1 MAELTP
7 TPPASLTGQ
16 QLRAIAG
23 VRWRLMANSLRTTRG
38 ALELVSHLWMGFW
51 FAVLGLGGAVGAG
64 AAGWYFAAHGQLEWI
79 AVLLWP
85 LFLFWQVFPLAASA
99 FTEQTD
105 TSNLARFPL
114 RYPTYVLVR
123 IAFGAFDV
131 ATLVGGFCLLGLV
144 IGVAIARPGLLAGAA
159 LAALLFAAFNIL
171 LAQMIFAWLER
182 WLARRRTRE
191 ILTLVFILLV
201 FSINFIG
208 PLSRRWHLGGAGV
221 ETSASQLPWLVPLER
236 WLPPGLP
243 AHALA
248 AAARGHYGVGA
259 AGLLLLAAWG
269 MAALALLHLRLRAEY
284 RGDTL
289 TESAAAPR
297 TVRPAAAAAA
307 RAPPAELGL
316 AGVVI
321 PVGPVGA
328 VARKELR
335 YLARSP
341 MMFFTLAMPVV
352 LLVLFHFQF
361 FAAGRPGMHP
371 RGQLN
376 LAGIGFPVGVAYAL
390 LVLSNLIFNSFGT
403 DAAGVQFYF
412 VSPVSFRQILMGKNL
427 AYGLILVAEAVAI
440 YVAATLTDGPPAA
453 WIVAATVLG
462 LAFGA
467 LCDFACGNLLS
478 LYMPKK
484 IDLSRL
490 GRQGG
495 RGTSGLA
502 ALLVQGLVIGLA
514 AIAVVGGRVYGHP
527 WLAVLILALLA
538 VAAGLGYV
546 AVLGAVEPIAQGRR
560 ETLIAELSKA

>member
-7 TPPASLTGQ
+7 RAPASLTGQ

-23 VRWRLMANSLRTTRG
+23 VRWRLLANSMRTTRG
-38 ALELVSHLWMGFW
+38 ALELVSHLWVGFW
-51 FAVLGLGGAVGAG
+51 FGLLGLGAAVGAG
-64 AAGWYFAAHGQLEWI
+64 AAGWYFATHGELEWL
-79 AVLLWP
+79 AVLLWV
-85 LFLFWQVFPLAASA
+85 LFLFWQGFPLAASA

-105 TSNLARFPL
+105 TSNLLRFPL
-114 RYPTYVLVR
+114 RYPAYVLVR
-123 IAFGAFDV
+123 IVFGAV
-131 ATLVGGFCLLGLV
+131 GVETLVGGFCLLGMV
-144 IGVAIARPGLLAGAA
+144 IGIGIARPGLLAGAA

-191 ILTLVFILLV
+191 ILALGVLLLL
-201 FSINFIG
+201 FSINFIR
-208 PLSRRWHLGGAGV
+208 PLIERLGGARAEAG
-221 ETSASQLPWLVPLER
+221 ASPLARLLPLAR

-248 AAARGHYGVGA
+248 AAASGRYGVGA

-269 MAALALLHLRLRAEY
+269 LAALALLHLRLRAEY
-284 RGDTL
+284 RGETL
-289 TESAAAPR
+289 MEAAGRAPAALPP
-297 TVRPAAAAAA
+297 VGAAGAGAAPAAAADF
-307 RAPPAELGL
+307 GL
-316 AGVVI
+316 PGVG
-321 PVGPVGA
+321 GPVGA

-341 MMFFTLAMPVV
+341 MMFFSLVMPVV

-361 FAAGRPGMHP
+361 FAAARPGRHP
-371 RGQLN
+371 PH
-376 LAGIGFPVGVAYAL
+376 LAGLGFPIGVAYAL
-390 LVLSNLIFNSFGT
+390 LVMSNLIFNCFGT

-412 VSPVSFRQILMGKNL
+412 VSPVAFRQILLGKNL
-427 AYGLILVAEAVAI
+427 ASGLILAAEAVAL
-440 YVAATLTDGPPAA
+440 YLAATVLDGPPAA
-453 WIVAATVLG
+453 WVLAATVLG
-462 LAFGA
+462 LGFGA

-502 ALLVQGLVIGLA
+502 ALAVQGLVIGLA
-514 AIAVVGGRVYGHP
+514 AIAVVGGRAYGHP
-527 WLAVLILALLA
+527 WLAVLILALLV
-538 VAAGLGYV
+538 VAAGLGYL